1 MRGTILS
8 YCFNNIFEKF
18 KEDLLRMAREKA
30 KALKPSYGPGLHNK
44 YNTIFWIYTVKY
56 SYIISDF

>member
-30 KALKPSYGPGLHNK
+30 KALKPSYGAWSPK
-44 YNTIFWIYTVKY
+44 
-56 SYIISDF
+56 